1 MTAPF
6 DTPAMTPRETLTA
19 ALPPRIA
26 GLTELA
32 FNLSW
37 SWNSG
42 ARELFASIDSA
53 RWHTLCHNPI
63 TLLQTTAAARLHQLA
78 EDTDFLARYDRAMEW
93 LVAERSD
100 ALTWFAR
107 GYPHAR
113 GQTIAYFCAEFGF
126 HNSVPIYSGGLGVLA
141 GDHCKAAS
149 DLGVP
154 LVGVGIF
161 YRDGYFDQ
169 EIRPDGWQEDAPD
182 SFALSSIP
190 ITQVVDAHGEPVVV
204 TVRTFDRDVR
214 IRAWR
219 LDVGRV
225 PIYLLDSDLPD
236 NHEDDRPLLSKL
248 YAGGPAT
255 RLRQEWLLGVG
266 GVRLLRALDIEPAA
280 WHANE
285 GHAGFMMTERV
296 AELTRAGHTATNA
309 IRAVRDTTVFT
320 THTPVPAG
328 HDHFDVR
335 DVDACASSDW
345 AGSGLSTDTLLALG
359 AHPEAP
365 GRFHM
370 TALCLRLS
378 RRVNGVSEPH
388 GHVSRALCAPLW
400 PGRAPTTVPVRHVT
414 NGVHLATWMA
424 QPMIHLL
431 TEELG
436 DNWGHH
442 RTADLWER
450 VLDVDEMKLWRTHRH
465 LKNILHTMVRERAR
479 HGFAQHDLDAS
490 QLAGSGVLLDPD
502 VLTIGFARR
511 FASYKRANLLLR
523 DVDRLRAL
531 VTNSDR
537 PVQLVF
543 SGKAHPADIP
553 GKTMLQDVYQ
563 YTRDPSF
570 QGRIVFLEDYGM
582 HLAHLLVQ
590 GVDLWLNLPR
600 VPLEASGTS
609 GMKAALNG
617 VPQLSTLDGWWVEAY
632 DGTNGWA
639 IEPEL
644 DDETGAATA
653 DRAFE
658 LLEQDIVP
666 RYYTRNA
673 DHLPMHWV
681 PVMKHAIRVAGSRF
695 TARRMVE
702 QYAREYYVPSV
713 FGDDAPDD
721 PPTL

>member
-1 MTAPF
+1 
-6 DTPAMTPRETLTA
+6 MTPRDALAA
-19 ALPPRIA
+19 ALPTRIA
-26 GLTELA
+26 GLAELA
-32 FNLSW
+32 HNLAW

-42 ARELFASIDSA
+42 ARELFAAIDTT
-53 RWHTLCHNPI
+53 RWHALRHNPI
-63 TLLQTTAAARLHQLA
+63 TLLQTTAPERLAQLPHDA
-78 EDTDFLARYDRAMEW
+78 DFLARYDRAMEW
-93 LVAERSD
+93 LTAERSD

-113 GQTIAYFCAEFGF
+113 GRTVAYFCAEFGF

-169 EIRPDGWQEDAPD
+169 QIRPDGWQEDAPD
-182 SFALSSIP
+182 SFALTSIP
-190 ITQVVDAHGEPVVV
+190 VTEVTDAHGDPVIV
-204 TVRTFDRDVR
+204 TVRTFERDVH

-225 PIYLLDSDLPD
+225 PVYLLDSDLPE
-236 NHEDDRPLLSKL
+236 NHADDRPLLSKL

-266 GVRLLRALDIEPAA
+266 GVRLLRALGIEPEA

-285 GHAGFMMTERV
+285 GHAGFMMLERV
-296 AELTRAGHTATNA
+296 AEQVRRGRALAQA
-309 IRAVRDTTVFT
+309 ISAVRGSTVFT

-328 HDHFDVR
+328 HDHFDVL
-335 DVDACASSDW
+335 DVHACGDAEWSAH
-345 AGSGLSTDTLLALG
+345 GLDAEALVALG
-359 AHPEAP
+359 AHPQMP

-370 TALCLRLS
+370 TALCLRLA

-400 PGRAPTTVPVRHVT
+400 PGRPATAVPVKHVT

-424 QPMIHLL
+424 RPMIDLL
-431 TEELG
+431 TAELG
-436 DNWGHH
+436 ESWGYQ

-450 VLDVDEMKLWRTHRH
+450 VLEVNDHALWRTHEQ
-465 LKNILHTMVRERAR
+465 LKTILHTLVREQARRA
-479 HGFAQHDLDAS
+479 FANRDLDAT
-490 QLAGSGVLLDPD
+490 QLAGSGVLLDPN

-511 FASYKRANLLLR
+511 FASYKRANLLFR
-523 DVDRLRAL
+523 DLDRLRGL
-531 VTNSDR
+531 VTNSAR
-537 PVQLVF
+537 PVQFVF
-543 SGKAHPADIP
+543 SGKAHPADTP
-553 GKTMLQDVYQ
+553 GKTILQDVYQ

-570 QGRIVFLEDYGM
+570 EGRIVFLEDYGM

-644 DDETGAATA
+644 DDDTGAATA
-653 DRAFE
+653 DRAFQ
-658 LLEQDIVP
+658 LLEGDIVP
-666 RYYTRNA
+666 RYYTRDA
-673 DHLPMHWV
+673 HGLPTHWI
-681 PVMKHAIRVAGSRF
+681 PVMKHAMRVAGSRF

-702 QYAREYYVPSV
+702 QYAREYYLPSI